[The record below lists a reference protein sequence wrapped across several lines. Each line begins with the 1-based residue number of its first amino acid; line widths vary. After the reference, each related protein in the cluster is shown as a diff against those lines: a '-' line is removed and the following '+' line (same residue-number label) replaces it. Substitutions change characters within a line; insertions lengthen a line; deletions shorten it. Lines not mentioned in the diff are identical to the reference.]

1 MLTCSKEVPPYDSA
15 AETTLVAEADLTID
29 ILAAMAKNKEG
40 LTAVRAEKDGQ

>member
-1 MLTCSKEVPPYDSA
+1 MSRLSGRDRFEA